1 LCCWDFS
8 AQRLGN
14 EGHLEL
20 MTSHAAAVM
29 MGSAAA
35 TQEDSH
41 SKTTQGGV
49 AGIVAVNPPPSSHVI
64 ITFKKTHL
72 QMLHDDESGS
82 DSTGDSPLPPVRRK
96 KRPTRRYAAAGYS
109 SGEDEQELFPTR
121 SVRHKVM
128 NFHESDSSSE
138 ADTGFKGQPPRVCVF
153 SPHPLH
159 TQKGLKEISFEFLIK
174 CFQRWITLQ
183 SFQE

>member
-8 AQRLGN
+8 AQRLSN

-20 MTSHAAAVM
+20 MTSHDAAVV

-49 AGIVAVNPPPSSHVI
+49 AGILAVNPPPPHVI
-64 ITFKKTHL
+64 ITFKKTHV
-72 QMLHDDESGS
+72 QMLDDDVSGS

-121 SVRHKVM
+121 SVRHKVV

-138 ADTGFKGQPPRVCVF
+138 TDTGFKGQPPRVCVF
-153 SPHPLH
+153 SPPSLH
-159 TQKGLKEISFEFLIK
+159 TQKDLKEISFEFLIK
-174 CFQRWITLQ
+174 CFQRWISLQ